1 MVSPQKAASGV
12 VVYAVL
18 TAIGIF
24 FLAPFLWLV
33 LASVNPSANLSV
45 SVPHSASAGNFDAI
59 MTSAETLRPL
69 LNSLLL
75 SGAAALLTMIA
86 ATLAAY
92 PLSRYSLRFK
102 KPFMYSILF
111 ATGLPVVALMVPV
124 YGLFVQLHLLDSLP
138 GTILFLTATSLP
150 IAIWLTKNFMDGVP
164 LELEEAAWVDGASAL
179 RALRSVVLPLML
191 PGMSVVAIFTFIMAW
206 GNFFVPFILL
216 LSPSKQP
223 AAVSIFQFFTEY
235 GAVAYGQ
242 LAAYSILYSAPVI
255 VLYVF
260 MSRKL
265 GGAFS
270 FGGAVKG

>member
-1 MVSPQKAASGV
+1 
-12 VVYAVL
+12 
-18 TAIGIF
+18 
-24 FLAPFLWLV
+24 
-33 LASVNPSANLSV
+33 
-45 SVPHSASAGNFDAI
+45 

-75 SGAAALLTMIA
+75 SGDAALLTMIA

-179 RALRSVVLPLML
+179 RALRRVVLPLML

-223 AAVSIFQFFTEY
+223 AAVSIFQFLHGVWSRGLWSAGGLLDPLLRSRDRSVRFHVKKARRRLLLRGSRQGLTDCSRPVR
-235 GAVAYGQ
+235 GCDAVHYLSARHASLQ
-242 LAAYSILYSAPVI
+242 EKSRARRLAVPGENRSCGMDL
-255 VLYVF
+255 
-260 MSRKL
+260 
-265 GGAFS
+265 
-270 FGGAVKG
+270 